1 MKRLIALLLCIALF
15 SGIVFSASAALP
27 DEAALTDEEWSVL
40 LLTNRERLK
49 QKVDPLTATP
59 FLQDVGDVRA
69 DEITVSFSHT
79 RPDGTDCYTALDTKK
94 YPYRWMGEN
103 IAFGQRSPA
112 EVMNSWMNSEGHREN
127 ILSDNFR
134 HIGVGHKA
142 ALDSAGYRSNFWVQ
156 FFYSNWSCSYSSVKL
171 AGSNTVP
178 GDCASIDEARLT
190 LALECSDCGTC
201 YLPLMQEF
209 CTGFDPDKAGT
220 QTITVSCLGLTTQFD
235 VVVGEKGSDD
245 NDPSDDGKDPED
257 SNTSTGFSDVAPSA
271 WYAEAVRFAVVR
283 GLMNGVGNEEFDPE
297 GSMTRA
303 MLVTVLWRDAGS
315 PAAGVNRFTDVPN
328 GQWYTPAVTWAR
340 DAGVVNGTSETTF
353 DPDGS
358 ITREQM
364 AAILYRYANNNSY
377 DTTKRSILTGFPD
390 AGQVSA
396 YAQEPLEW
404 AVAMGLINGSDGY
417 LLPQGNATRAQ
428 VSAILMRYLKN
439 VAIDG

>member
-15 SGIVFSASAALP
+15 SGMVFSASAALP
-27 DEAALTDEEWSVL
+27 EEAALTDEEWSVL
-40 LLTNRERLK
+40 LLTNRERVK
-49 QKVDPLTATP
+49 QGLDPLTATP
-59 FLQDVGDVRA
+59 FLQKVGDVRA

-79 RPDGTDCYTALDTKK
+79 RPDGTDCFTALDTEQ
-94 YPYRWMGEN
+94 YPYKWMGEN
-103 IAFGQRSPA
+103 IAYGQQSPA
-112 EVMNSWMNSEGHREN
+112 AVMNSWMNSPDHRKN
-127 ILSDNFR
+127 ILNSSFL

-142 ALDSAGYRSNFWVQ
+142 GIDFAGYRSNFWVQ

-171 AGSNTVP
+171 AGSNAVP
-178 GDCASIDEARLT
+178 GGCTSIDDAKLT

-209 CTGFDPDKAGT
+209 CTGFDPNKTGT
-220 QTITVSCLGLTTQFD
+220 QTVTVSCLGLTTQLT
-235 VVVGEKGSDD
+235 VVVGEKAPDD
-245 NDPSDDGKDPED
+245 D
-257 SNTSTGFSDVAPSA
+257 TSTGFSDVAPSA
-271 WYAEAVRFAVVR
+271 WYAEAVRFAVAR
-283 GLMNGVGNEEFDPE
+283 RLMNGVGNEKFDPE

-328 GQWYTPAVTWAR
+328 GQWYTPAVTWAK
-340 DAGVVNGTSETTF
+340 DAGVVTGTSDTTF

-364 AAILYRYANNNSY
+364 AAILYRYANKNGY
-377 DTTKRSILTGFPD
+377 DTAKRGILTGFPD

-428 VSAILMRYLKN
+428 VSAILMRYLQN
-439 VAIDG
+439 VAIGG